1 MSEQTLAPSADA
13 IAWPEGVL
21 YRFPTLFGSTVDVTA
36 ARTVHTWVVAN
47 CRACDADSP
56 AGYRAK
62 VNEWAQEHSAKCRA
76 LPRPTT

>member
-1 MSEQTLAPSADA
+1 VTSQNTAPTADA
-13 IAWPEGVL
+13 TAWPEGVL

-36 ARTVHTWVVAN
+36 ARTVPAWVMAT
-47 CRACDADSP
+47 CRACDAESLG
-56 AGYRAK
+56 GYRGK